1 MASAGQV
8 TAPALQALLDDKA
21 LAGSWV
27 LDGARSTIG
36 LRSKSMWGMAPVKG
50 AFGQVAGLGT
60 VAADGAV
67 TGTITVGAASIDTK
81 NKKRDVHLR
90 SADFFD
96 SGKYP
101 DIVFTVTAITP
112 SGPGLTVSGQL
123 TVRDQTRPVS
133 FDAAV
138 SAADAAGVSLDAEIP
153 FNRADFGLTW
163 NQLGMASLHNIL
175 AIHAVFSR
183 GAEAAG

>member
-1 MASAGQV
+1 MASPGQV
-8 TAPALQALLDDKA
+8 TTPELQALLDGQA

-27 LDGARSTIG
+27 LDAARSAVG
-36 LRSKSMWGMAPVKG
+36 LRSKSMWGMAPVT
-50 AFGQVAGLGT
+50 GT
-60 VAADGAV
+60 V
-67 TGTITVGAASIDTK
+67 TVAAASIDTK

-96 SGKYP
+96 SDKYP
-101 DIVFTVTAITP
+101 EIVFTLTAIAP
-112 SGPGLTVSGQL
+112 SDPGVTVSGQL

-138 SAADAAGVSLDAEIP
+138 SAAGAGEVALDAEVP

-163 NQLGMASLHNIL
+163 NQLGMASMHSTL
-175 AIHAVFSR
+175 AIHAVFTR
-183 GAEAAG
+183 G

>member
-1 MASAGQV
+1 MASPGQV
-8 TAPALQALLDDKA
+8 TAAALQALLDDAA

-50 AFGQVAGLGT
+50 AFGQASGTGT
-60 VAADGAV
+60 VAADGQV
-67 TGTITVGAASIDTK
+67 TGAITVAAASIDTK
-81 NKKRDVHLR
+81 NKKRDAHLR
-90 SADFFD
+90 SPEFFD
-96 SGKYP
+96 SDKHP
-101 DIVFTVTAITP
+101 DIVFTVTGIAP
-112 SGPGLTVSGQL
+112 SGSGVTVSGQL

-138 SAADAAGVSLDAEIP
+138 SAADAGEVSLDAEVP

-163 NQLGMASLHNIL
+163 NQLGMASMHNIL

-183 GAEAAG
+183 G

>member
-1 MASAGQV
+1 MASPGQV
-8 TAPALQALLDDKA
+8 TAPALQALLDGKS

-27 LDGARSTIG
+27 LDGARSTFG
-36 LRSKSMWGMAPVKG
+36 LRSKSIWGMAPVKG
-50 AFGQVAGLGT
+50 AFSQVAGTGT
-60 VAADGAV
+60 VAADGGV
-67 TGTITVGAASIDTK
+67 TGTITVAAASIDTK

-90 SADFFD
+90 SADFFESD
-96 SGKYP
+96 KYP
-101 DIVFTVTAITP
+101 DIVFTVTGVAP
-112 SGPGLTVSGQL
+112 SGSGVTVTGQL

-138 SAADAAGVSLDAEIP
+138 AAAGAGEVVLDAEVP

-163 NQLGMASLHNIL
+163 NQLGMSSVHNII

-183 GAEAAG
+183 G

>member
-1 MASAGQV
+1 MTSPGQV
-8 TAPALQALLDDKA
+8 TAPALQALLDDAA

-36 LRSKSMWGMAPVKG
+36 LRSKSMWGMASVKG
-50 AFGQVAGLGT
+50 AFGEVSGTGT
-60 VAADGAV
+60 VAADGQV
-67 TGTITVGAASIDTK
+67 TGAITVAAGSIDTK

-96 SGKYP
+96 SDKHP
-101 DIVFTVTAITP
+101 DIVFTVTGIAP
-112 SGPGLTVSGQL
+112 SGSGVAVTGQL

-133 FDAAV
+133 FEAAV
-138 SAADAAGVSLDAEIP
+138 SAADATEVSLDAEVP
-153 FNRADFGLTW
+153 FNRGDFGLTW
-163 NQLGMASLHNIL
+163 NQMGMASMHNTL

-183 GAEAAG
+183 G

>member
-1 MASAGQV
+1 MASPGQV
-8 TAPALQALLDDKA
+8 TTPELQALLDGQA

-27 LDGARSTIG
+27 LDAARSAVG

-50 AFGQVAGLGT
+50 AFGQVTGT
-60 VAADGAV
+60 GAVAADGEV
-67 TGTITVGAASIDTK
+67 TGTVTVAAASIDTK

-96 SGKYP
+96 SDKYHE
-101 DIVFTVTAITP
+101 IVFTLTAIAP
-112 SGPGLTVSGQL
+112 SDPGVTVSGQL

-138 SAADAAGVSLDAEIP
+138 SAAGAGEVALDAEVP

-163 NQLGMASLHNIL
+163 NQLGMASMHSTL
-175 AIHAVFSR
+175 AIHAVFTR
-183 GAEAAG
+183 G

>member
-1 MASAGQV
+1 MASPGS
-8 TAPALQALLDDKA
+8 APALQALLDDKA

-27 LDGARSTIG
+27 LDGARSTVG
-36 LRSKSMWGMAPVKG
+36 LRSKSMWGMVPVKG
-50 AFGQVAGLGT
+50 AFGQVTGT
-60 VAADGAV
+60 GTIAADGEV
-67 TGTITVGAASIDTK
+67 TGTITIAAASVDTR

-96 SGKYP
+96 SDKYTE
-101 DIVFTVTAITP
+101 IVFTLTGITP
-112 SGPGLTVSGQL
+112 SGTGVTISGRL

-138 SAADAAGVSLDAEIP
+138 SAADASEVTLDAAVP

-163 NQLGMASLHNIL
+163 NQLGMSSMHSTL

-183 GAEAAG
+183 G